1 MSGSQDRLWRNYL
14 LGESLS
20 EKDIFSYIQALEE
33 FIQYS
38 KPRTMTEK
46 RRLAVAKQNL
56 REVKRYAR
64 RLQNENQILH
74 EKLNILEESIGEDE

>member
-20 EKDIFSYIQALEE
+20 EKDIVSYIQALEE

-56 REVKRYAR
+56 REVQRYAR